1 LASCRG
7 ATDLQVICAW
17 LSFAQ
22 KAQKHGPP
30 SERKPEHHA
39 ICWFKLSGQHL
50 DEGEE
55 FPQIPMLGRSDTAV
69 ETLPACKADYQQLTF
84 EDVRAGLSKQA
95 DTELVQTG
103 ITAEA
108 AHSAILRLE
117 TNSVFPSCA
126 SPMLARLL
134 DKKLFL
140 QDWAAALQASA
151 NL

>member
-1 LASCRG
+1 MAPPANANLSITLYAGLSSADSIWTRG
-7 ATDLQVICAW
+7 ENPVVPYAW
-17 LSFAQ
+17 A
-22 KAQKHGPP
+22 
-30 SERKPEHHA
+30 
-39 ICWFKLSGQHL
+39 
-50 DEGEE
+50 
-55 FPQIPMLGRSDTAV
+55 RSDTAV
-69 ETLPACKADYQQLTF
+69 ETPACKQTILTF

-108 AHSAILRLE
+108 HSGDPSSGNKQRV
-117 TNSVFPSCA
+117 SSCA

-140 QDWAAALQASA
+140 QDWAAALRASA